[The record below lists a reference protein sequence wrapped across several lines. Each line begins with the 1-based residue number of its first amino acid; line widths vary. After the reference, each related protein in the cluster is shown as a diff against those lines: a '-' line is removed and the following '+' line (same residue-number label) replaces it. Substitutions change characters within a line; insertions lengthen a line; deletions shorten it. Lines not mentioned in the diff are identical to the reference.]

1 MCTTSKDVQKSY
13 IMQEMYKTS
22 FGVFLPYHTQAI
34 LYLAKYVG
42 SAFFRLCLLCFFVVA
57 AVGLRHAICYCA
69 AGYPWKYI
77 CKPVQNAVLDE
88 LCHGKQNDRERGIQ
102 GVGREKGR
110 EIDLPWDSMVKF
122 PQIHFGLHFPFENL
136 AVRVACPLQGTAQ
149 PSQEIIYH

>member
-1 MCTTSKDVQKSY
+1 MYRNPRSCRRCTRPHFGYFFHITHKQYYIWQNMSVVLSLDV
-13 IMQEMYKTS
+13 
-22 FGVFLPYHTQAI
+22 
-34 LYLAKYVG
+34 
-42 SAFFRLCLLCFFVVA
+42 CLLCFFVVA
-57 AVGLRHAICYCA
+57 AVGLQHAICYCA

-88 LCHGKQNDRERGIQ
+88 LCHGKQNDRER
-102 GVGREKGR
+102 VGREKWR
-110 EIDLPWDSMVKF
+110 EIDRPWDSMVKF